1 MIIGGIIIILW
12 GGVGGFDWALDIYEC
27 LNTNTDIVNEIN
39 NYLQTI
45 ADLETK
51 LEHTSN
57 LYEGSQEQIND
68 YIKEVEVQQEQI
80 TILNEKIELQQ
91 HSIKL
96 LSIELDEAHKNDS
109 QSD

>member
-1 MIIGGIIIILW
+1 
-12 GGVGGFDWALDIYEC
+12 
-27 LNTNTDIVNEIN
+27 
-39 NYLQTI
+39 
-45 ADLETK
+45 
-51 LEHTSN
+51 
-57 LYEGSQEQIND
+57 
-68 YIKEVEVQQEQI
+68 VQQEQI